1 MDKLQFELRGQQM
14 NRIEAVSDVVFGFAL
29 TLLVVSIQAPRTYP
43 DLINVMRGFPAFAF
57 TFAVLMAVWVRHY
70 YFFRYYGLD
79 DFATIVLNTLLLF
92 LVLFYVYPLKFFVT
106 VFLANVWLSPLTGAS
121 QIRDVPGGPGT
132 LMVWGDQRGLVMIFG
147 AGFAALYLVFA
158 AMYWHAYRTREVLR
172 LNAFETAHTMTS
184 VWSQLL
190 CFGVGLLLVLGAY
203 LLKPD
208 EGGHAGYIL
217 FLVPVIWLWRG
228 RQRSRDSRQTRP
240 PTAVP
245 RPAIGLPVALRFAI
259 NCSDR
264 ASR

>member
-1 MDKLQFELRGQQM
+1 MGKSQFEPRGQQM

-29 TLLVVSIQAPRTYP
+29 T
-43 DLINVMRGFPAFAF
+43 
-57 TFAVLMAVWVRHY
+57 FAVLMAMWARHY

-79 DFATIVLNTLLLF
+79 DPATIVLNT
-92 LVLFYVYPLKFFVT
+92 LVLFYVYPLKFFVS
-106 VFLANVWLSPLTGAS
+106 VFLANVWLRPLIGGPM
-121 QIRDVPGGPGT
+121 QIKDVPGGPGT

-158 AMYWHAYRTREVLR
+158 AMYWHAYRMREVLR

-228 RQRSRDSRQTRP
+228 RQRSRDSRQTGP

-245 RPAIGLPVALRFAI
+245 RPAIGL
-259 NCSDR
+259 
-264 ASR
+264 